1 MTNATNGTEHR
12 YTPGR
17 MRVLHVD
24 DDRAFLEV
32 TEAFLTRELPSA
44 EVTTVERADAA
55 MERLR
60 AESFDCVISD
70 YEMPDTDGLELLSRV
85 RDRSSDLPFLLYTGK
100 GSESIASRAIN
111 AGVTGYLQKGGTEQH
126 ERLANRVEHAVREY
140 RAGLESERYS
150 AVLQALGYPIYVVDA
165 EGRFAYVDEAFA
177 DLTGYDR
184 EELVGAEPSVVKTT
198 ESVEAANEALR
209 SVVSESGPDAEQFEI
224 EIRTKDGEV
233 IPCRDHL
240 APLPFETDYR
250 GCAGILRDITSQ
262 QRRREELARKNER
275 LEEFISVASHDLRT
289 PLSTARTAAGLAAE
303 TGDDRFF
310 EKLDDA
316 HDRFERML
324 DELLTLARE
333 GDAVAVTESIDLG
346 AAARTAWEAVGTDA
360 ATLSV
365 ASSPTVEA
373 DTGRLRRLLENL
385 LRNSVE
391 HGSTGNRTVSDDS
404 VEHGSTGSR
413 PEADDAV
420 EHGSTGPR
428 SDSHGNSVEHGST
441 GSRPEAD
448 DAGERADG
456 VTITVGSLDDRTG
469 FYVADDGPGIPQE
482 ARESAFEP
490 GFTTTDDGSGFG
502 LAIVAR
508 IAAAHGWAVTL
519 TESDADGARFEFA
532 GVDLSDDATRDA
544 DRVDSAP

>member
-391 HGSTGNRTVSDDS
+391 HGSTG
-404 VEHGSTGSR
+404 
-413 PEADDAV
+413 
-420 EHGSTGPR
+420 PR

-532 GVDLSDDATRDA
+532 GVDLSDDATGDA